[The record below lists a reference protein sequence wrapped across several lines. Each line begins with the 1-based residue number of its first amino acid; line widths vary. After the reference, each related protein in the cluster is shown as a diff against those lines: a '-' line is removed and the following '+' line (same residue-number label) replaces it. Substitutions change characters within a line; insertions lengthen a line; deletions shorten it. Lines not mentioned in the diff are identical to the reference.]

1 METVETMLRVS
12 GLLRSGV
19 TSVTEQKLWHAG
31 FANAATELGLP
42 IRVDMSL
49 PSDTLASTL
58 YASHTVGRCM

>member
-1 METVETMLRVS
+1 VS
-12 GLLRSGV
+12 ERLLRSGV
-19 TSVTEQKLWHAG
+19 TSVTEQKLWHEG

-42 IRVDMSL
+42 IRVDMSM